1 VTGFNISSEITDVLN
16 LDVSACL
23 FSMTVYAQGRPT
35 NNSAHSS
42 HLTSDK
48 MAPLAR
54 LLALVASILLLG
66 SAYGAE
72 IPVCSRT
79 TDVTTLRQ
87 CLNTVVFAIR
97 TVLNESDNFVKA
109 CTKLDFDR
117 AEDDGLDLAFLQ
129 FLVCKSFGGQGNF
142 YGNSDNAIEEVA
154 LAQVALQVAEDEP
167 TNLALRYICTGLDLN
182 LIQKFQLPA
191 DTIYDEACG
200 NLFIPRPSISI
211 SSSSASITSSQ
222 STSYP
227 TVNSSILSQMYPTIT
242 ISSPSGSMTT
252 PCTTSSS
259 SIAVYRRQNPDHED
273 ISRYIKV
280 LNSAVF
286 ALSLIE
292 SDQDDEMCDVD
303 DYWVDQWD
311 ELGYDGDYV
320 QALM

>member
-1 VTGFNISSEITDVLN
+1 LPGITHVLN
-16 LDVSACL
+16 LDVSACSL
-23 FSMTVYAQGRPT
+23 FIIAYAQDRPT
-35 NNSAHSS
+35 DNCTQSL
-42 HLTSDK
+42 HLISNK

-54 LLALVASILLLG
+54 LLTFVASILLLG
-66 SAYGAE
+66 SAYGQE
-72 IPVCSRT
+72 VPVCSRT
-79 TDVTTLRQ
+79 TDVTTLKQ

-97 TVLNESDNFVKA
+97 AVLNASDDFVEA
-109 CTKLDFDR
+109 CTELDYER
-117 AEDDGLDLAFLQ
+117 AAGDSLDLAFLQ

-142 YGNSDNAIEEVA
+142 YGNTDDAIEEVS
-154 LAQVALQVAEDEP
+154 LAEVALQVAQDGP

-191 DTIYDEACG
+191 ATIYDEACG

-211 SSSSASITSSQ
+211 PSSAASTTSSQ
-222 STSYP
+222 STSYI
-227 TVNSSILSQMYPTIT
+227 TVDPSIISRKYPTIT
-242 ISSPSGSMTT
+242 ISSPSGYTST

-259 SIAVYRRQNPDHED
+259 SIAVCRRQDPDSDD

-280 LNSAVF
+280 INSAVF

-292 SDQDDEMCDVD
+292 SDQDDEMCEVD

-311 ELGYDGDYV
+311 ELGYYGDYV